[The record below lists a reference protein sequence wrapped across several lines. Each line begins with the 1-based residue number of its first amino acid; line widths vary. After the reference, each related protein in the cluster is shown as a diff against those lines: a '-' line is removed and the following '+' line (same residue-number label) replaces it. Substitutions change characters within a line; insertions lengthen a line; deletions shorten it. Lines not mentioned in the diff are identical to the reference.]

1 MKTNLVEV
9 LIVED
14 DSRIAEIHQRF
25 IERIDGFSVIGIATN
40 YQEAVDLFE
49 IVKPQLVILDVY
61 FPDMNGLDFL
71 KWIKENSIMADV
83 IMITASKEIDSVNQ
97 AINYGVFD
105 FIIKPVIF
113 DRFKKSL
120 IRYANYSKKIKSLQS
135 KSVYITQSDIDG
147 LIGKNI
153 TMIEEPSQYP
163 KGIDKL
169 TLEKVLISIKE
180 EKNGMTAEHV
190 SHEIGVSRTT
200 ARRYL
205 EYLVSEGKVMAD
217 LAYGTIG
224 RPERVYLINSGS

>member
-1 MKTNLVEV
+1 MKKNLIEV
-9 LIVED
+9 LIIED
-14 DSRIAEIHQRF
+14 DCRIAEIHQRF
-25 IERIDGFSVIGIATN
+25 IERIEGFSVIGIATN

-49 IVKPQLVILDVY
+49 IVKPQLVLLDMY

-71 KWIKENSIMADV
+71 KWIKEKSIMADV

-97 AINYGVFD
+97 ALHYGVFD

-120 IRYANYSKKIKSLQS
+120 IRYANYSNKVKSLQS
-135 KSVYITQSDIDG
+135 KSAYITQNEIDN
-147 LIGKNI
+147 LIGKNNEI
-153 TMIEEPSQYP
+153 IEEQSQYP

-169 TLEKVLISIKE
+169 TLEKILIAIKE
-180 EKNGMTAEHV
+180 FQKGMTAENV
-190 SHEIGVSRTT
+190 GLEIGVSRTT

-205 EYLVSEGKVMAD
+205 EYLVSEGKVLAD

-224 RPERVYLINSGS
+224 RPERVYLIKS

>member
-1 MKTNLVEV
+1 MRKNLIEIEV

-25 IERIDGFSVIGIATN
+25 IERIEGFSVIGIATN
-40 YQEAVDLFE
+40 YQEAVDLIE
-49 IVKPQLVILDVY
+49 ILKPQLVLLDVY

-71 KWIKENSIMADV
+71 QWMKKNSILADV
-83 IMITASKEIDSVNQ
+83 IMITASKEIDSVNK
-97 AINYGVFD
+97 ALHYGVFD

-120 IRYANYSKKIKSLQS
+120 IRYANYSNKVQSLQS
-135 KSVYITQSDIDG
+135 KSAYLTQEEIDG
-147 LIGKNI
+147 LIGKNNSV
-153 TMIEEPSQYP
+153 IEEQSIYP

-169 TLEKVLISIKE
+169 TLDKVLLVINE
-180 EKNGMTAEHV
+180 VHNGMTAENIGL
-190 SHEIGVSRTT
+190 EIGVSRTT

-205 EYLVSEGKVMAD
+205 EYLVSEGKVLAD

-224 RPERVYLINSGS
+224 RPERVYLIKN

>member
-1 MKTNLVEV
+1 MMKKNFIEV

-25 IERIDGFSVIGIATN
+25 IDRIEGFKVIGIATN
-40 YQEAVDLFE
+40 YQEAVDLVE
-49 IVKPQLVILDVY
+49 ILNPQLVLLDVY

-71 KWIKENSIMADV
+71 QWMKKHSIMADV
-83 IMITASKEIDSVNQ
+83 IMITASKEIDSVNK
-97 AINYGVFD
+97 ALHYGVFD

-120 IRYANYSKKIKSLQS
+120 IRYVNYSNKVKSLQS
-135 KSVYITQSDIDG
+135 KSAYITQDEIDG
-147 LIGKNI
+147 LIGKNNTI
-153 TMIEEPSQYP
+153 IEEQSLYP

-169 TLEKVLISIKE
+169 TLDKVLLAIRE
-180 EKNGMTAEHV
+180 VRNGMTAENIGL
-190 SHEIGVSRTT
+190 EIGVSRTT

-205 EYLVSEGKVMAD
+205 EYLVSEGKVSAD

-224 RPERVYLINSGS
+224 RPERVYLVKS

>member
-1 MKTNLVEV
+1 MKKNLIEV

-25 IERIDGFSVIGIATN
+25 IERIEGFSVIGIATN
-40 YQEAVDLFE
+40 YQDAVDLIE
-49 IVKPQLVILDVY
+49 ILKPQLVLLDVY

-71 KWIKENSIMADV
+71 QWMKKNSILADV
-83 IMITASKEIDSVNQ
+83 IMITASKEIDSVNK
-97 AINYGVFD
+97 ALHYGVFD

-120 IRYANYSKKIKSLQS
+120 IRYVNYSNKVQSLQS
-135 KSVYITQSDIDG
+135 KSAYLTQEEIDG
-147 LIGKNI
+147 LIGKNNS
-153 TMIEEPSQYP
+153 MIEEQSIYP

-169 TLEKVLISIKE
+169 TLDKVLFAIKE
-180 EKNGMTAEHV
+180 VHNGMTAENIGL
-190 SHEIGVSRTT
+190 EIGVSRTT

-205 EYLVSEGKVMAD
+205 EYLVSQGKVLAD

-224 RPERVYLINSGS
+224 RPERVYLIKN

>member
-1 MKTNLVEV
+1 MNKNLIEV

-25 IERIDGFSVIGIATN
+25 IEKIDGFSVIGIATN
-40 YQEAVDLFE
+40 LEEAVELFE
-49 IVKPQLVILDVY
+49 IVKPQLVLLDVY

-71 KWIKENSIMADV
+71 KWIKENSIMTDV

-97 AINYGVFD
+97 ALHQGVFD

-120 IRYANYSKKIKSLQS
+120 IRYQNYSDKVKSLQS
-135 KSVYITQSDIDG
+135 NSAYITQNDIDS

-153 TMIEEPSQYP
+153 VKIEEQSQYP

-169 TLEKVLISIKE
+169 TLEKVLIAIRE
-180 EKNGMTAEHV
+180 VKNGMTAEYI

-205 EYLVSEGKVMAD
+205 EYLVSEGKVLAD

-224 RPERVYLINSGS
+224 RPERVYLINRE

>member
-1 MKTNLVEV
+1 MKKNFIEV

-25 IERIDGFSVIGIATN
+25 IDRIEGFKVIGIATN
-40 YQEAVDLFE
+40 YQEAVDLVE
-49 IVKPQLVILDVY
+49 ILNPQLVLLDVY

-71 KWIKENSIMADV
+71 QWMKKHSIMADV
-83 IMITASKEIDSVNQ
+83 IMITASKEIDSVNK
-97 AINYGVFD
+97 ALHYGVFD

-120 IRYANYSKKIKSLQS
+120 IRYVNYSNKVKSLQS
-135 KSVYITQSDIDG
+135 KSAYITQDEIDG
-147 LIGKNI
+147 LIGKNNTI
-153 TMIEEPSQYP
+153 IEEQSLYP

-169 TLEKVLISIKE
+169 TLDKVLLAIRE
-180 EKNGMTAEHV
+180 VRNGMTAENIGL
-190 SHEIGVSRTT
+190 EIGVSRTT

-205 EYLVSEGKVMAD
+205 EYLVSEGKVSAD

-224 RPERVYLINSGS
+224 RPERVYLVKS

>member
-1 MKTNLVEV
+1 MRKNLIEV

-25 IERIDGFSVIGIATN
+25 IERIEGFSVIGIATN
-40 YQEAVDLFE
+40 YQEAVDLIE
-49 IVKPQLVILDVY
+49 ILKPQLVLLDVY

-71 KWIKENSIMADV
+71 QWMKKNSILADV
-83 IMITASKEIDSVNQ
+83 IMITASKEIDSVNK
-97 AINYGVFD
+97 ALHYGVFD

-120 IRYANYSKKIKSLQS
+120 IRYVNYSNKVQSLQS
-135 KSVYITQSDIDG
+135 KSAYLTQEEIDG
-147 LIGKNI
+147 LIGKNNS
-153 TMIEEPSQYP
+153 MIEEQSLYP

-169 TLEKVLISIKE
+169 TLDKVLFVINE
-180 EKNGMTAEHV
+180 VHNGMTAENIGL
-190 SHEIGVSRTT
+190 EIGVSRTT

-205 EYLVSEGKVMAD
+205 EYLVSEGKVLAD

-224 RPERVYLINSGS
+224 RPERVYLIKN

>member
-1 MKTNLVEV
+1 MKKNLIEV

-25 IERIDGFSVIGIATN
+25 IERIEGFSVIGIATN
-40 YQEAVDLFE
+40 YQDAVDLIE
-49 IVKPQLVILDVY
+49 ILKPQLVLLDVY

-71 KWIKENSIMADV
+71 QWMKKNSILADV
-83 IMITASKEIDSVNQ
+83 IMITASKEIDSVNK
-97 AINYGVFD
+97 ALHYGIFD

-120 IRYANYSKKIKSLQS
+120 IRYVNYSNKVQSLQS
-135 KSVYITQSDIDG
+135 KSAYLTQEEIDG
-147 LIGKNI
+147 LIGKNNS
-153 TMIEEPSQYP
+153 MIEEQSIYP

-169 TLEKVLISIKE
+169 TLDKVLFAIKE
-180 EKNGMTAEHV
+180 VHNGMTAENIGL
-190 SHEIGVSRTT
+190 EIGVSRTT

-205 EYLVSEGKVMAD
+205 EYLVSQGKVLAD

-224 RPERVYLINSGS
+224 RPERVYLIKN

>member
-1 MKTNLVEV
+1 MKKNLIEV

-25 IERIDGFSVIGIATN
+25 IDRIEGFKVIGIATN
-40 YQEAVDLFE
+40 YQEAVDLIE
-49 IVKPQLVILDVY
+49 ILNPQLVLLDVY

-71 KWIKENSIMADV
+71 QWMKKHSIMADV
-83 IMITASKEIDSVNQ
+83 IMITASKEIDSVNK
-97 AINYGVFD
+97 ALHYGVFD

-120 IRYANYSKKIKSLQS
+120 IRYINYSNKVKSLQS
-135 KSVYITQSDIDG
+135 KSAYITQDEIDG
-147 LIGKNI
+147 LIGKNNTI
-153 TMIEEPSQYP
+153 IEEQSLYP

-169 TLEKVLISIKE
+169 TLDKVLLAIKE
-180 EKNGMTAEHV
+180 VRNGMTAENIGL
-190 SHEIGVSRTT
+190 EIGVSRTT

-205 EYLVSEGKVMAD
+205 EYLVSEGKVSAD

-224 RPERVYLINSGS
+224 RPERVYLVKN

>member
-1 MKTNLVEV
+1 MKKNLIEV

-25 IERIDGFSVIGIATN
+25 IDRIEGFKVIGIATN
-40 YQEAVDLFE
+40 YQEAVDLVE
-49 IVKPQLVILDVY
+49 ILNPQLVLLDVY

-71 KWIKENSIMADV
+71 QWMKKHSIMADV
-83 IMITASKEIDSVNQ
+83 IMITASKEIDSVNK
-97 AINYGVFD
+97 ALHYGVFD

-120 IRYANYSKKIKSLQS
+120 IRYVNYSNKVKSLQS
-135 KSVYITQSDIDG
+135 KSAYITQDEIDG
-147 LIGKNI
+147 LIGKNNTI
-153 TMIEEPSQYP
+153 IEEQSLYP

-169 TLEKVLISIKE
+169 TLDKVLLAIRE
-180 EKNGMTAEHV
+180 VRNGMTAENIGL
-190 SHEIGVSRTT
+190 EIGVSRTT

-205 EYLVSEGKVMAD
+205 EYLVSEGKVSAD

-224 RPERVYLINSGS
+224 RPERVYLVKS

>member
-1 MKTNLVEV
+1 MKKNLIEV

-25 IERIDGFSVIGIATN
+25 IERIEGFSVIGIATN
-40 YQEAVDLFE
+40 YQDAVDLIE
-49 IVKPQLVILDVY
+49 ILKPQLVLLDVY

-71 KWIKENSIMADV
+71 QWMKKNSILADV
-83 IMITASKEIDSVNQ
+83 IMITASKEIDSVNK
-97 AINYGVFD
+97 ALHYGVFD

-120 IRYANYSKKIKSLQS
+120 IRYVNYSNKVQSLQS
-135 KSVYITQSDIDG
+135 KSAYLTQEEIDG
-147 LIGKNI
+147 LIGKNNSV
-153 TMIEEPSQYP
+153 IEEQSMYP

-169 TLEKVLISIKE
+169 TLDKVLFAINE
-180 EKNGMTAEHV
+180 VHNGMTAENIGL
-190 SHEIGVSRTT
+190 EIGVSRTT

-205 EYLVSEGKVMAD
+205 EYLVSEGKVLAD

-224 RPERVYLINSGS
+224 RPERVYLIKN

>member
-1 MKTNLVEV
+1 MKKNLIEV

-25 IERIDGFSVIGIATN
+25 IERIEGFSVIGIATN
-40 YQEAVDLFE
+40 YQEAVDLIE
-49 IVKPQLVILDVY
+49 IIKPQLVLLDVY

-71 KWIKENSIMADV
+71 QWMKKNSILADV
-83 IMITASKEIDSVNQ
+83 IMITASKEIDSVNK
-97 AINYGVFD
+97 ALHYGVFD

-120 IRYANYSKKIKSLQS
+120 IRYVNYSNKVQSLQS
-135 KSVYITQSDIDG
+135 KSAYLTQEEIDG
-147 LIGKNI
+147 LIGKNNSI
-153 TMIEEPSQYP
+153 VEEQSIYP

-169 TLEKVLISIKE
+169 TLDKVLFAIKE
-180 EKNGMTAEHV
+180 VHNGMTAENIGL
-190 SHEIGVSRTT
+190 EIGVSRTT

-205 EYLVSEGKVMAD
+205 EYLVSEGKVLAD

-224 RPERVYLINSGS
+224 RPERVYLIKN

>member
-1 MKTNLVEV
+1 MKKNLIEV

-25 IERIDGFSVIGIATN
+25 IERIEGFSVIGIATN
-40 YQEAVDLFE
+40 YQEAVDLIE
-49 IVKPQLVILDVY
+49 ILKPQLVLLDVY

-71 KWIKENSIMADV
+71 QWMKKHSILADV
-83 IMITASKEIDSVNQ
+83 IMITASKEIDSVNK
-97 AINYGVFD
+97 ALHYGVFD

-120 IRYANYSKKIKSLQS
+120 IRYVNYSNKVQSLQS
-135 KSVYITQSDIDG
+135 KSAYLTQEEIDG
-147 LIGKNI
+147 LIGKNNSI
-153 TMIEEPSQYP
+153 IEEQSIYP

-169 TLEKVLISIKE
+169 TLDKVLFAIKE
-180 EKNGMTAEHV
+180 VHNGMTAENIGL
-190 SHEIGVSRTT
+190 EIGVSRTT

-205 EYLVSEGKVMAD
+205 EYLVSEGKVLAD

-224 RPERVYLINSGS
+224 RPERVYLIKN

>member
-1 MKTNLVEV
+1 MKKNLIEV

-25 IERIDGFSVIGIATN
+25 IERIEGFSVIGIATN
-40 YQEAVDLFE
+40 YQDAVDLIE
-49 IVKPQLVILDVY
+49 ILKPQLVLLDVY

-71 KWIKENSIMADV
+71 QWMKKNSILADV
-83 IMITASKEIDSVNQ
+83 IMITASKEIESVNK
-97 AINYGVFD
+97 ALHYGVFD

-120 IRYANYSKKIKSLQS
+120 IRYVNHSNKVQSLQS
-135 KSVYITQSDIDG
+135 KSAYLTQEEIDG
-147 LIGKNI
+147 LIGKNNS
-153 TMIEEPSQYP
+153 MIEEQSIYP

-169 TLEKVLISIKE
+169 TLDKVLFVINE
-180 EKNGMTAEHV
+180 VHNGMTAENIGL
-190 SHEIGVSRTT
+190 EIGVSRTT

-205 EYLVSEGKVMAD
+205 EYLVSEGKVLAD

-224 RPERVYLINSGS
+224 RPERVYLIKN

>member
-1 MKTNLVEV
+1 MKKNLIEV

-25 IERIDGFSVIGIATN
+25 IERIEGFSVIGIATN
-40 YQEAVDLFE
+40 YQEAVDLIE
-49 IVKPQLVILDVY
+49 ILKPQLVLLDVY

-71 KWIKENSIMADV
+71 QWMKKNSILADV
-83 IMITASKEIDSVNQ
+83 IMITASKEIDSVNK
-97 AINYGVFD
+97 ALHYGVFD

-120 IRYANYSKKIKSLQS
+120 IRYVNYSNKVQSLQS
-135 KSVYITQSDIDG
+135 KSAYLTQEEIDG
-147 LIGKNI
+147 LIGKNNSV
-153 TMIEEPSQYP
+153 IEEQSIYP

-169 TLEKVLISIKE
+169 TLDKVLFVINE
-180 EKNGMTAEHV
+180 VHNGMTAENIGL
-190 SHEIGVSRTT
+190 EIGVSRTT

-205 EYLVSEGKVMAD
+205 EYLVSEGKVLAD

-224 RPERVYLINSGS
+224 RPERVYLIKN

>member
-1 MKTNLVEV
+1 MMKKNLIEV

-25 IERIDGFSVIGIATN
+25 IDRIEGFEVIGIATN
-40 YQEAVDLFE
+40 YQEAVDLIE
-49 IVKPQLVILDVY
+49 ILNPQLVLLDVY

-71 KWIKENSIMADV
+71 QWMKKHSIMADV
-83 IMITASKEIDSVNQ
+83 IMITASKEIDSVNK
-97 AINYGVFD
+97 ALHYGVFD

-120 IRYANYSKKIKSLQS
+120 IRYINYSNKVKSLQS
-135 KSVYITQSDIDG
+135 KSAYITQDEIDG
-147 LIGKNI
+147 LIGKNNTI
-153 TMIEEPSQYP
+153 IEEQSLYP

-169 TLEKVLISIKE
+169 TLDKVLLAIKE
-180 EKNGMTAEHV
+180 VRNGMTAENIGL
-190 SHEIGVSRTT
+190 EIGVSRTT

-205 EYLVSEGKVMAD
+205 EYLVSEGKVSAD

-224 RPERVYLINSGS
+224 RPERVYLVKN

>member
-1 MKTNLVEV
+1 MKKNLIEV

-25 IERIDGFSVIGIATN
+25 IERIEGFSVIGIATN
-40 YQEAVDLFE
+40 YQEAVDLIE
-49 IVKPQLVILDVY
+49 ILKPQLVLLDVY

-71 KWIKENSIMADV
+71 QWMKKHSMLADV
-83 IMITASKEIDSVNQ
+83 IMITASKEIDSVNK
-97 AINYGVFD
+97 ALHYGVFD

-120 IRYANYSKKIKSLQS
+120 IRYVNYSNKVQSLQS
-135 KSVYITQSDIDG
+135 KSAYLTQEEIDG
-147 LIGKNI
+147 LIGKNNS
-153 TMIEEPSQYP
+153 MIEEQSLYP

-169 TLEKVLISIKE
+169 TLDKVLFVINE
-180 EKNGMTAEHV
+180 VHNGMTAENIGL
-190 SHEIGVSRTT
+190 EIGVSRTT

-205 EYLVSEGKVMAD
+205 EYLVSEGKVSAD

-224 RPERVYLINSGS
+224 RPERVYLIKN

>member
-1 MKTNLVEV
+1 MKKNLIEV

-40 YQEAVDLFE
+40 YQEAVDLIE
-49 IVKPQLVILDVY
+49 ILKPQLVLLDVY

-71 KWIKENSIMADV
+71 QWMKKNSILADV
-83 IMITASKEIDSVNQ
+83 IMITASKEIDSVNK
-97 AINYGVFD
+97 ALHYGVFD

-120 IRYANYSKKIKSLQS
+120 IRYVNYSNKVQSLQS
-135 KSVYITQSDIDG
+135 KSAYLTQEEIDG
-147 LIGKNI
+147 LIGKNNSV
-153 TMIEEPSQYP
+153 IEEQSLYP

-169 TLEKVLISIKE
+169 TLDKVLFVINE
-180 EKNGMTAEHV
+180 VQNGMTAENIGL
-190 SHEIGVSRTT
+190 EIGVSRTT

-205 EYLVSEGKVMAD
+205 EYLVSEGKVLAD

-224 RPERVYLINSGS
+224 RPERVYLIKN

>member
-1 MKTNLVEV
+1 MKKNLIEV

-25 IERIDGFSVIGIATN
+25 IERIEGFSVIGIATN
-40 YQEAVDLFE
+40 YQEAVDLIE
-49 IVKPQLVILDVY
+49 ILKPQLVLLDVY

-71 KWIKENSIMADV
+71 QWMKKHSILADV
-83 IMITASKEIDSVNQ
+83 IMITASKEIDSVNK
-97 AINYGVFD
+97 ALHYGVFD

-120 IRYANYSKKIKSLQS
+120 IRYVNYSNKVQSLQS
-135 KSVYITQSDIDG
+135 KSAYLTQEEIDG
-147 LIGKNI
+147 LIGKNNSI
-153 TMIEEPSQYP
+153 IGEQSIYP

-169 TLEKVLISIKE
+169 TLDKVLFAIKE
-180 EKNGMTAEHV
+180 VHNGMTAENIGL
-190 SHEIGVSRTT
+190 EIGVSRTT

-205 EYLVSEGKVMAD
+205 EYLVSEGKVLAD

-224 RPERVYLINSGS
+224 RPERVYLIKN

>member
-1 MKTNLVEV
+1 MKKNLIEV

-25 IERIDGFSVIGIATN
+25 IERIEGFSVIGIATN
-40 YQEAVDLFE
+40 YQDAVDLIE
-49 IVKPQLVILDVY
+49 ILKPQLVLLDVY

-71 KWIKENSIMADV
+71 QWMKKNSILADV
-83 IMITASKEIDSVNQ
+83 IMITASKEIDSVNK
-97 AINYGVFD
+97 ALHYGVFD

-120 IRYANYSKKIKSLQS
+120 IRYVNYSNKVQSLQS
-135 KSVYITQSDIDG
+135 KSAYLTQEEIDG
-147 LIGKNI
+147 LIGKNNSI
-153 TMIEEPSQYP
+153 IEEQSIYP

-169 TLEKVLISIKE
+169 TLDKVLFAIKE
-180 EKNGMTAEHV
+180 VHNGMTAENIGL
-190 SHEIGVSRTT
+190 EIGVSRTT

-205 EYLVSEGKVMAD
+205 EYLVSEGKVLAD

-224 RPERVYLINSGS
+224 RPERVYLIKN

>member
-1 MKTNLVEV
+1 MKKNLIEV

-25 IERIDGFSVIGIATN
+25 IDKIDGFSVIGIATN
-40 YQEAVDLFE
+40 YQEAVELFE

-71 KWIKENSIMADV
+71 KWIKDNSTTSNV
-83 IMITASKEIDSVNQ
+83 IMITASKEIQSVNQ
-97 AINYGVFD
+97 AIHYGVFD

-113 DRFKKSL
+113 ERLKNSL
-120 IRYANYSKKIKSLQS
+120 IRYANYSKKVSNLQS
-135 KSVYITQSDIDG
+135 KSAYITQDEIDS

-153 TMIEEPSQYP
+153 SNIEDQSQFP

-169 TLEKVLISIKE
+169 TLEKVLIAIHE
-180 EKNGMTAEHV
+180 ESKGMTAEHV

-205 EYLVSEGKVMAD
+205 EYLVSEGKVLAD

-224 RPERVYLINSGS
+224 RPERVYLINKLS

>member
-1 MKTNLVEV
+1 MMKKNLIEV

-25 IERIDGFSVIGIATN
+25 IDRIEGFKVIGIATN
-40 YQEAVDLFE
+40 YQEAVDLVE
-49 IVKPQLVILDVY
+49 ILKPQLVLLDVY

-71 KWIKENSIMADV
+71 QWMKKHSIMADV
-83 IMITASKEIDSVNQ
+83 IMITASKEIDSVNKALQ
-97 AINYGVFD
+97 YGVFD

-120 IRYANYSKKIKSLQS
+120 IRYVNYSNKVKSLQS
-135 KSVYITQSDIDG
+135 KSAYITQDEIDG
-147 LIGKNI
+147 LIGKNNTI
-153 TMIEEPSQYP
+153 IEEQSLYP

-169 TLEKVLISIKE
+169 TLDKVLFAIRE
-180 EKNGMTAEHV
+180 VRNGMTAE
-190 SHEIGVSRTT
+190 SIGLEIGVSRTT

-205 EYLVSEGKVMAD
+205 EYLVSEGKVSAD

-224 RPERVYLINSGS
+224 RPERVYLVKS

>member
-1 MKTNLVEV
+1 MKKNLIEV

-40 YQEAVDLFE
+40 YQEAVDLIE
-49 IVKPQLVILDVY
+49 ILKPQLVLLDVY

-71 KWIKENSIMADV
+71 QWMKKNSILADV
-83 IMITASKEIDSVNQ
+83 IMITASKEIDSVNK
-97 AINYGVFD
+97 ALHYGVFD

-120 IRYANYSKKIKSLQS
+120 IRYVNYSNKVQSLQS
-135 KSVYITQSDIDG
+135 KSAYLTQEEIDG
-147 LIGKNI
+147 LIGKNNSV
-153 TMIEEPSQYP
+153 IEEQSIYP

-169 TLEKVLISIKE
+169 TLDKVLFVINE
-180 EKNGMTAEHV
+180 VHNGMTAENIGL
-190 SHEIGVSRTT
+190 EIGVSRTT

-205 EYLVSEGKVMAD
+205 EYLVSEGKVLAD

-224 RPERVYLINSGS
+224 RPERVYLIKN